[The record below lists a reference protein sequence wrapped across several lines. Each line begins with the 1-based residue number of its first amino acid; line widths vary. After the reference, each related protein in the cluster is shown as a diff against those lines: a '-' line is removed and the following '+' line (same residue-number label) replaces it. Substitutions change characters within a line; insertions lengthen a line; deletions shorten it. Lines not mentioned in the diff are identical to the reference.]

1 MSPHMDDTPY
11 AIIELGPVFGSVL
24 AWAAWEVI
32 RNRHELARLRG
43 ERDGP

>member
-1 MSPHMDDTPY
+1 MDDVPY
-11 AIIELGPVFGSVL
+11 GIIEIGLLFGALL